1 VPQAATNRAA
11 WVVIFGLALI
21 LIIAAI
27 AVPPKTPPPPTPP
40 PPPADARGIVLPA
53 DGVTRT
59 VIVPACGSTSPT
71 DPGYVRF
78 QVGGGTTRA
87 VLLPDCAPQANPAPG
102 ASQQVS
108 AFVLPVG
115 ANVLIDRPAGVG
127 LRQQVLVPNRAKART
142 IIVPACARGTTVRPN
157 AKRQDVILST
167 ATVSASA
174 PAC

>member
-1 VPQAATNRAA
+1 VPQAASNRAA

-40 PPPADARGIVLPA
+40 PPPADARAIVLPD
-53 DGVTRT
+53 DGVART
-59 VIVPACGSTSPT
+59 VVVPACGSTSPS

-78 QVGGGTTRA
+78 QLSGARG
-87 VLLPDCAPQANPAPG
+87 VLIPDCAPPANPAPG
-102 ASQQVS
+102 APTESS

-115 ANVLIDRPAGVG
+115 ADVLVDQAAGVG
-127 LRQQVLVPNRAKART
+127 VRQRVQVPARAKART
-142 IIVPACARGTTVRPN
+142 VIVPACARGTTVRPN

-167 ATVSASA
+167 ATVSATA

>member
-1 VPQAATNRAA
+1 VPQAASNRAA
-11 WVVIFGLALI
+11 WVVIFGLAL
-21 LIIAAI
+21 LLTIAAI
-27 AVPPKTPPPPTPP
+27 AVPPKKPAPPTPP

-53 DGVTRT
+53 DHIART
-59 VIVPACGSTSPT
+59 VVVPACGSTTPA

-78 QVGGGTTRA
+78 DVSGETTRA
-87 VLLPDCAPQANPAPG
+87 VLLPDCSPEANPAPG

-115 ANVLIDRPAGVG
+115 ADRLIDRYAGVG
-127 LRQQVLVPNRAKART
+127 LRQQVLVPPNAQART
-142 IIVPACARGTTVRPN
+142 VIVPACVRGTTVRPN

-167 ATVSASA
+167 ATSSATA